1 MKNEKIEY
9 EIGSGNVF
17 KDLGIPNPE
26 EYLAKTRLA
35 FIIEDLIAESGL
47 GLDKVAKILN
57 LNTAK
62 LLTLLD
68 GLLDDF
74 SIDLLFSLSRTLDC
88 NIETAVRGVT
98 AAMTEAEIHIS
109 MPEPSNSPVATLSLV
124 DPLGKPSSLKRTVA
138 A

>member
-1 MKNEKIEY
+1 MKNEKIKY

-35 FIIEDLIAESGL
+35 FIIEDLIAESAL
-47 GLDKVAKILN
+47 ELDEVAKILN
-57 LNTAK
+57 LNTVT
-62 LLTLLD
+62 LSTLLD

-74 SIDLLFSLSRTLDC
+74 SIDQLFSLSRTLDC
-88 NIETAVRGVT
+88 NIETAVRRVT
-98 AAMTEAEIHIS
+98 AAISEEEIYTS
-109 MPEPSNSPVATLSLV
+109 MPEPSNSPVATISLL
-124 DPLGKPSSLKRTVA
+124 DPLGKLSFLNSIVA